1 MPTGITL
8 LSRER
13 TGDRQVERLAPGH
26 LVLGTC
32 EIKKVALPFLVSC
45 PGGDG
50 VTMPPGNSD
59 PHRPLGWRISKDK
72 RMSLSS

>member
-32 EIKKVALPFLVSC
+32 EIKWLFLSWSAAQVVMGLQC
-45 PGGDG
+45 LLATQIPTD
-50 VTMPPGNSD
+50 
-59 PHRPLGWRISKDK
+59 PLGGELAKIRG
-72 RMSLSS
+72 